1 MCLYWQFLLVDLRCH
16 GDSASIKKRD
26 PHTVASAALD
36 VLKLVC
42 VFNMFRKSY
51 LYGERDIEWGRGLY
65 DFNAMLSWLNLNL
78 GGSMRWNIQRSTIWM
93 SFIIYGLHLDWVN
106 TSVIFCLA
114 LYFPWFFVAIHYPFF
129 DVKC

>member
-1 MCLYWQFLLVDLRCH
+1 MCLYRQFLLVDLRCH

-42 VFNMFRKSY
+42 VFNMFHKSY

-65 DFNAMLSWLNLNL
+65 DFNVMLSWLNLNL
-78 GGSMRWNIQRSTIWM
+78 GGSMNEMEHPVLNHLNVFHDLWSISRLGEYLNYLLLGT
-93 SFIIYGLHLDWVN
+93 SFPL
-106 TSVIFCLA
+106 IFFLQ
-114 LYFPWFFVAIHYPFF
+114 
-129 DVKC
+129 